1 MTYKRSKNVF
11 NNLELDEFEKFEM
24 ICNEQKK
31 NPADVLNSF
40 MKQYNQKYKEHYEKA
55 LENFWENY
63 CK

>member
-1 MTYKRSKNVF
+1 
-11 NNLELDEFEKFEM
+11 M

-40 MKQYNQKYKEHYEKA
+40 MKQYNQKYKEYYEKA